1 MDCAVYRDSSAFHP
15 KISSV
20 IQYIRRFYG
29 IPDISTVFAH
39 GFGDPAHTRFIHF
52 SYAPSPVFGHFDEL
66 LGVLHKKKIAFRAVH
81 GIHHANGIT
90 GIAAAMGYKNAR
102 ISGEA
107 PRTRAKRSFHSEVR
121 KIYDNAAMP
130 QRYVRH
136 SVFGDRETLWENSDF
151 LLFLH

>member
-66 LGVLHKKKIAFRAVH
+66 LGVLHKKKIAFRTVH
-81 GIHHANGIT
+81 GIHYANGIT
-90 GIAAAMGYKNAR
+90 GIAAAMG
-102 ISGEA
+102 IQ
-107 PRTRAKRSFHSEVR
+107 KRPHLRRSSE
-121 KIYDNAAMP
+121 DT
-130 QRYVRH
+130 
-136 SVFGDRETLWENSDF
+136 GETLISFRGTKN
-151 LLFLH
+151 L